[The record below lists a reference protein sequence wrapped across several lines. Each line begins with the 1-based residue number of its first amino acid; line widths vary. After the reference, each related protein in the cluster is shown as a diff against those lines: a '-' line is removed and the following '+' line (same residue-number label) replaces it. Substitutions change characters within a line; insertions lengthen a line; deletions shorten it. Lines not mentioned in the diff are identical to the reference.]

1 MKKIAE
7 NLVCIGLILLTV
19 QGCTTTRSIIMRH
32 QDGRITDCGG
42 HFYGISPAV
51 ASRIAD
57 QENQCIRDFKEQGF
71 VRQP

>member
-1 MKKIAE
+1 MQKD
-7 NLVCIGLILLTV
+7 VWIGLILVGLTV

-32 QDGRITDCGG
+32 QDGRVTDCGNR
-42 HFYGISPAV
+42 FYGLSPAV

-57 QENQCIRDFKEQGF
+57 QEALCVRDFKEQGF